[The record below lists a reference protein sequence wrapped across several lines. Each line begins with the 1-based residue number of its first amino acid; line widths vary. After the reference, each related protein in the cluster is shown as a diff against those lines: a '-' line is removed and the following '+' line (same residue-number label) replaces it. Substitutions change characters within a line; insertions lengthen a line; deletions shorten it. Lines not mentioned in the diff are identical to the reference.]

1 MHFLFAWR
9 YFRGKY
15 NFQAI
20 QMIAWVSVVAIA
32 VGTAA
37 LIIVLSV
44 SNGFTEVVKGLYA
57 DFYAD
62 VRVTPVQGKFFIM
75 QDAPFEKIKNIDGV
89 KAVSK
94 VVESRALLVKG
105 DLQYFMT
112 ATSVDDFIMEY
123 QMDEREV
130 IEQELNLPL
139 EQKQKL
145 FEQLNANLFSTEKY
159 YTYKFIDKNCTT
171 MVADKINGVF
181 DKKMIE
187 KTNAIKTPEIIKWVL

>member
-62 VRVTPVQGKFFIM
+62 VRVTPVEGKFFSM
-75 QDAPFEKIKNIDGV
+75 RDAPYQKLVSIEGV
-89 KAVSK
+89 RAVSK

-105 DLQYFMT
+105 DLQ
-112 ATSVDDFIMEY
+112 SVVLVKGVDKNY
-123 QMDEREV
+123 SKRRGQCS
-130 IEQELNLPL
+130 N
-139 EQKQKL
+139 
-145 FEQLNANLFSTEKY
+145 FSTSIYRERFLESFY
-159 YTYKFIDKNCTT
+159 NSLPFITD
-171 MVADKINGVF
+171 I
-181 DKKMIE
+181 
-187 KTNAIKTPEIIKWVL
+187 

>member
-32 VGTAA
+32 VGTAS

-44 SNGFTEVVKGLYA
+44 SNGFTEVVKSLYA

-62 VRVTPVQGKFFIM
+62 LRITPLQGKFFSL
-75 QDAPFEKIKNIDGV
+75 QDAPFEKIKKVEGV

-105 DLQYFMT
+105 NLQ
-112 ATSVDDFIMEY
+112 SV
-123 QMDEREV
+123 V
-130 IEQELNLPL
+130 LV
-139 EQKQKL
+139 KGV
-145 FEQLNANLFSTEKY
+145 
-159 YTYKFIDKNCTT
+159 DKNYS
-171 MVADKINGVF
+171 KINNQYVNR
-181 DKKMIE
+181 KK
-187 KTNAIKTPEIIKWVL
+187 